1 MHRWARL
8 WILGIGVL
16 GACADAPRPDLRRL
30 YSFDSVDS
38 AQSPVIVIPGI
49 LGSRLRDAGGR
60 EIWPGS
66 AYEVLFGS
74 KDRLALTIDPQTLEP
89 VADGVVADGLFD
101 ALLGR
106 DFYGQLLQTLEGS
119 GGYQRTRAGTP
130 VDDARRRYY
139 VFAYDWRQDNVVTAR
154 KLDALIEQIR
164 RDPEW
169 GFYVKAIDLTAD
181 LSKFR
186 LYFTSVQRANAE
198 LQQRTAQL
206 GHAAREQPARRGQA
220 NIVLGDLHGR
230 SAASW
235 LVAEAGRLAELE
247 GWSVAFN
254 KPYAGG
260 FITEHF
266 GHPWQIALFLVVFG
280 PMLNWKRDE
289 VRKTLESLQEI
300 LKLQKEAR
308 QTLFDAGYSEDEV
321 AQMWGGTLQLSVG
334 SWIAVIC
341 FFVGGIAVAMPPAI
355 VISGEASMAETV
367 EAIRLGV
374 HDFIEKPL
382 DLEYFRAQVNR
393 AAERS
398 ALQRQNMEVPAG
410 RAVVLPPVLVPVP
423 PPTRRPNFTG
433 QKIM

>member
-154 KLDALIEQIR
+154 KLDALIRAVLDSFTIWNSRVPTPNTGTPKVSSSSSVFPSQLQSARTES
-164 RDPEW
+164 P
-169 GFYVKAIDLTAD
+169 
-181 LSKFR
+181 FR
-186 LYFTSVQRANAE
+186 GPHRVPCSWT
-198 LQQRTAQL
+198 
-206 GHAAREQPARRGQA
+206 
-220 NIVLGDLHGR
+220 R
-230 SAASW
+230 SA
-235 LVAEAGRLAELE
+235 
-247 GWSVAFN
+247 
-254 KPYAGG
+254 
-260 FITEHF
+260 
-266 GHPWQIALFLVVFG
+266 
-280 PMLNWKRDE
+280 
-289 VRKTLESLQEI
+289 
-300 LKLQKEAR
+300 
-308 QTLFDAGYSEDEV
+308 
-321 AQMWGGTLQLSVG
+321 
-334 SWIAVIC
+334 
-341 FFVGGIAVAMPPAI
+341 
-355 VISGEASMAETV
+355 
-367 EAIRLGV
+367 
-374 HDFIEKPL
+374 
-382 DLEYFRAQVNR
+382 
-393 AAERS
+393 
-398 ALQRQNMEVPAG
+398 VPAG
-410 RAVVLPPVLVPVP
+410 VPLHPTPGRA
-423 PPTRRPNFTG
+423 R
-433 QKIM
+433 